1 MATETLINYFDLSNE
16 RVFYPGTAGYQ
27 RRKFDTRPTTISD
40 LRGHEQDFTLEK
52 NGFMVLKAD
61 WSEEDVED
69 TPEHIRDVVFPET
82 IEKVKKASG
91 ATDVLPFSHLVRR
104 NLASTVQKMADG
116 LKDDDTVAAPGPTI
130 FAHCDNSKK
139 GAMTVLEANVPA
151 EDVEKRKRS
160 RWGIMN
166 VWRPLV
172 RPVAREP
179 LAMLD
184 ASTVDDDD
192 LVGVMSIFPQK
203 KDAAFGAA
211 YPVGGGFETSQVL
224 ANEKH
229 KWYYASKLRPDEAYL
244 FKQYDTKTDG
254 RARQAPHTAFKSQ
267 EDQGPPRQSMEVR
280 CLVFWEGESP
290 T

>member
-1 MATETLINYFDLSNE
+1 MPLA
-16 RVFYPGTAGYQ
+16 
-27 RRKFDTRPTTISD
+27 
-40 LRGHEQDFTLEK
+40 EQHLMD
-52 NGFMVLKAD
+52 N
-61 WSEEDVED
+61 S
-69 TPEHIRDVVFPET
+69 
-82 IEKVKKASG
+82 SG

-211 YPVGGGFETSQVL
+211 YPVGGGYDNKF
-224 ANEKH
+224 
-229 KWYYASKLRPDEAYL
+229 RPRHC
-244 FKQYDTKTDG
+244 K
-254 RARQAPHTAFKSQ
+254 
-267 EDQGPPRQSMEVR
+267 VR
-280 CLVFWEGESP
+280 
-290 T
+290 